1 MSLASVAFVSFAL
14 PSRCCCRRVRLALR
28 AHFGATHC
36 PLALRLILLGASSSS
51 SSSPPPPS
59 SCCCCCCCCA
69 GTEQSGRSTSNTTPF
84 CSRRHLLRP
93 FGRSQLLPSKV
104 LSPVPFMRSA
114 CFSWDLPVRRRIW
127 NELLCNL
134 TTYGCGL
141 RWCTTFFCCCI
152 NFTDTTASPLQLSL
166 KSPSSSRV
174 FHRRSACAAVCNVL
188 PWTLARTLCARL
200 LHLHVT
206 SCFVPVDH
214 DRQRPCQTWSDLG
227 RAQRGLS
234 LIFLL
239 FLFHVRAPYPSSLIQ
254 SPRGCCNTGGVCCTS
269 TCTRVRTHGSRTHGS
284 RS

>member
-1 MSLASVAFVSFAL
+1 
-14 PSRCCCRRVRLALR
+14 
-28 AHFGATHC
+28 
-36 PLALRLILLGASSSS
+36 
-51 SSSPPPPS
+51 
-59 SCCCCCCCCA
+59 
-69 GTEQSGRSTSNTTPF
+69 
-84 CSRRHLLRP
+84 
-93 FGRSQLLPSKV
+93 
-104 LSPVPFMRSA
+104 MRSA
-114 CFSWDLPVRRRIW
+114 CFSWALPVRRRIW
-127 NELLCNL
+127 NELLCDL

-188 PWTLARTLCARL
+188 PWTLAKTLCARL

-227 RAQRGLS
+227 HAQRGLS

-239 FLFHVRAPYPSSLIQ
+239 FLFHVRAPYPSPFIQ

-284 RS
+284 RSRPPAVFFFFFNKTTTSRSRDGSQQQQPQATHTDRQRQPQGATRNSAQQPCVALSTTYGLLNTCIVSIDFVHVHVHACTMVVHV